1 MKVKIA
7 IVAVILFFGGCAVK
21 KGLEFKNSPTGQVI
35 QQLQEKKKSL
45 RTYKNHHYNSQPNYN
60 LRKTNAYH

>member
-35 QQLQEKKKSL
+35 QQLQEKKEIIEDLQKSPL
-45 RTYKNHHYNSQPNYN
+45 QLPAQLQPQKN
-60 LRKTNAYH
+60 

>member
-7 IVAVILFFGGCAVK
+7 IAVVILFFGGCAVK

-35 QQLQEKKKSL
+35 QQLQEKKEIIEDLQKSPL
-45 RTYKNHHYNSQPNYN
+45 QIPNS
-60 LRKTNAYH
+60 LSK

>member
-7 IVAVILFFGGCAVK
+7 IAAVILFFGGCAVK

-35 QQLQEKKKSL
+35 QQLQEKKEIIEDLQKSPL
-45 RTYKNHHYNSQPNYN
+45 QLPTQLQPQKN
-60 LRKTNAYH
+60 

>member
-35 QQLQEKKKSL
+35 QQLQEKKEIIEDLQKSPL
-45 RTYKNHHYNSQPNYN
+45 QLPTQLQPQKN
-60 LRKTNAYH
+60 

>member
-7 IVAVILFFGGCAVK
+7 IAVVILFFGGCAVK

-35 QQLQEKKKSL
+35 QQLQEKKEIIEDLQKSPL
-45 RTYKNHHYNSQPNYN
+45 QLPAQLQPQKN
-60 LRKTNAYH
+60 

>member
-35 QQLQEKKKSL
+35 RQLQEKKEIIEDLQKSPL
-45 RTYKNHHYNSQPNYN
+45 QLPTQLQTQKN
-60 LRKTNAYH
+60 

>member
-35 QQLQEKKKSL
+35 QQLQEKKEIIEDLQKSPL
-45 RTYKNHHYNSQPNYN
+45 QLPTQLQTQKN
-60 LRKTNAYH
+60 